1 MWYFTSLFLL
11 IRFHWFSRSVDYLV
25 PLLVSVVMAIWV
37 LALASVFLWCVRH
50 RRKQSSSP
58 TAINPAAPYSTGSTE
73 DNTVNNAREQL
84 NQIKN
89 HIEKNASNGSLP
101 GKELLC
107 DDKNSVNAKIRTHFS
122 ESTRQAQEDSSKR
135 LQKVRFP
142 HQPAYML
149 VDRDDSLSPNGTDVR
164 NPHWTN
170 KRDNRDL
177 ESQHRAP
184 DSQPRDLDAQHSLH
198 KMEYIV

>member
-1 MWYFTSLFLL
+1 M
-11 IRFHWFSRSVDYLV
+11 V
-25 PLLVSVVMAIWV
+25 PLLVSIGTAIWV

-89 HIEKNASNGSLP
+89 HIEKNASNSSLP
-101 GKELLC
+101 GKDLHC

-122 ESTRQAQEDSSKR
+122 ESTRLAQEDSSKR

-142 HQPAYML
+142 RQPAYML
-149 VDRDDSLSPNGTDVR
+149 VDRDDRLSSNGTDVR

-184 DSQPRDLDAQHSLH
+184 DSQPRDLDTQHSLH

>member
-1 MWYFTSLFLL
+1 M
-11 IRFHWFSRSVDYLV
+11 V
-25 PLLVSVVMAIWV
+25 PLLVSIVTAFWV

-58 TAINPAAPYSTGSTE
+58 TAINPATPFSTGSAE
-73 DNTVNNAREQL
+73 EITVNNAREQL

-89 HIEKNASNGSLP
+89 HIEKNASNTSLP
-101 GKELLC
+101 GKELHC
-107 DDKNSVNAKIRTHFS
+107 DDKNTVNAKIRTHFS
-122 ESTRQAQEDSSKR
+122 ESARLVQDDSNKR
-135 LQKVRFP
+135 LQKARFP
-142 HQPAYML
+142 RQPAYML
-149 VDRDDSLSPNGTDVR
+149 VDRDDRLSSSSTDGK

-184 DSQPRDLDAQHSLH
+184 DSQQRDLDTQHSLH
-198 KMEYIV
+198 KMEFIV